1 MNASNYKDVPP
12 VIEPFKG
19 PAPPLKKDEPGV
31 HPLIE
36 ITWVDIIKEPGWD
49 THEDVELPVFRS
61 VGWLVYEDDS
71 VIKIADTLD
80 EEGNGYGIMAFP
92 KGVEMSRKHL
102 KF

>member
-1 MNASNYKDVPP
+1 MSDSNYKNVSP
-12 VIEPFKG
+12 VLASLEG
-19 PAPPLKKDEPGV
+19 PAPPSTKGEPGT

-61 VGWLVYEDDS
+61 VGWLVYEDDF

-80 EEGNGYGIMAFP
+80 EEGNGYAIMALP
-92 KGVEMSRKHL
+92 KGVEMSRKQL